1 MATLSTLNISS
12 IETSLSRSI
21 SSSVALTNV
30 KITKTSGVKGVVDPA
45 GGEIAVHS
53 YEVSASTGTSTLTNA
68 KVGSPITSNVS
79 TVSLTIYIPVNQSD
93 PTAEANVT
101 VNMTYATGTIIGTW
115 STEDLAS
122 IGIE

>member
-30 KITKTSGVKGVVDPA
+30 EITKTSGVKGVVDPA

-53 YEVSASTGTSTLTNA
+53 YEVSAST
-68 KVGSPITSNVS
+68 
-79 TVSLTIYIPVNQSD
+79 
-93 PTAEANVT
+93 
-101 VNMTYATGTIIGTW
+101 
-115 STEDLAS
+115 
-122 IGIE
+122 

>member
-12 IETSLSRSI
+12 IATSLGRSI
-21 SSSVALTNV
+21 SASVALTNV
-30 KITKTSGVKGVVDPA
+30 EITKTSGAKGVTDPA
-45 GGEIAVHS
+45 GGEVAVHS
-53 YEVSASTGTSTLTNA
+53 YEVSASAGTATLTNS

-93 PTAEANVT
+93 PTAKANVT
-101 VNMTYATGTIIGTW
+101 VNMTYASGSIVGTW
-115 STEDLAS
+115 SAEDLAS